1 VEPPDPLVERALL
14 VQGILTST
22 DLPAGE
28 KMLLIALLHELS
40 FTEWREITARDLHE
54 RYDLSD
60 GAVKDKLQRL
70 TKRGL
75 VELKWEPYFVFDERW
90 GKPRPRRRYLR
101 RLCRARIIEY
111 AGNHCPVRD
120 ASAGDQAQ
128 DKQDKWFFSA
138 FRAHVSCRALVE
150 VDPRTRKFRATWR
163 GEEHPSCHLYGPDED
178 CAQQHWWDFGDPFPA
193 WRDSFDL
200 YCLISGHYSYQ
211 DGVLRLHKKAAYPG
225 ARALLERALAAG
237 TTAGPEGAE
246 IAPVFNDPG
255 GLLGTPT
262 RDKGT
267 RQRRKRTPKPTDRPT
282 TRVICAHS
290 ERTAILPRLGRP
302 LGSWSCPAPRSPC

>member
-1 VEPPDPLVERALL
+1 VRQPLSRAEAALLERIARAQHVEPPDPLVERSLL

-40 FTEWREITARDLHE
+40 FTEWREITARDLHA
-54 RYDLSD
+54 RYHLSD

-70 TKRGL
+70 TERGL
-75 VELKWEPYFVFDERW
+75 VELKWEPYSVFDERW
-90 GKPRPRRRYLR
+90 GKPRPRKRYLR

-111 AGNHCPVRD
+111 AGNSCPVRD
-120 ASAGDQAQ
+120 ASAGDQAR

-163 GEEHPSCHLYGPDED
+163 GEEHPSCHLYGSDED

-211 DGVLRLHKKAAYPG
+211 DGVLRLHKKDAYPG
-225 ARALLERALAAG
+225 ARALLERAL
-237 TTAGPEGAE
+237 PDGAKN
-246 IAPVFNDPG
+246 APVFNDPG
-255 GLLGTPT
+255 GRDEQATKDTGVAHQPESDHT
-262 RDKGT
+262 RMAPD
-267 RQRRKRTPKPTDRPT
+267 QKRAQEVGP
-282 TRVICAHS
+282 
-290 ERTAILPRLGRP
+290 
-302 LGSWSCPAPRSPC
+302 